1 METKA
6 PGKDNF
12 GDTRMVLE
20 TLHNTSKGWSAKRPW
35 NAMGPEDKNATS
47 VLAQQLQLAQAC
59 GQEHIQKEVIDNILA
74 KVNAPPRRPLNILP
88 DNRPKPKPK
97 EFTKDDNTRTPS
109 VKEPNLWLGPKLPD
123 WKNVTPD
130 DPCNK
135 GLWPDQRPAQDQ
147 GGVCS
152 ITKRMVAGK
161 EQGGVCPINKEM
173 VSGKLCSPPALQ
185 ESEMVI
191 QQWAFTLQDQGG
203 VCPITKGIVAG
214 KDQGGVCPIPKGM
227 VAGKDQ
233 GGVCPITKG
242 TVGGKEGGSSNPDL
256 YWKRCHVSPE
266 HANLSTHDR
275 DAVVGM
281 LNDLS
286 KLRSDLFGG
295 ACTTGY
301 CSASSGRTY
310 MLKGVDPRVDP
321 APANER
327 RLKLLMNKIAR
338 GIPQY
343 DPMGE
348 NKKLGPPFHLPKCI
362 PFTTAR

>member
-1 METKA
+1 
-6 PGKDNF
+6 
-12 GDTRMVLE
+12 MVAVE
-20 TLHNTSKGWSAKRPW
+20 
-35 NAMGPEDKNATS
+35 
-47 VLAQQLQLAQAC
+47 
-59 GQEHIQKEVIDNILA
+59 
-74 KVNAPPRRPLNILP
+74 
-88 DNRPKPKPK
+88 
-97 EFTKDDNTRTPS
+97 
-109 VKEPNLWLGPKLPD
+109 
-123 WKNVTPD
+123 
-130 DPCNK
+130 
-135 GLWPDQRPAQDQ
+135 DQ
-147 GGVCS
+147 GSVCP
-152 ITKRMVAGK
+152 ITKGMVAGK

-173 VSGKLCSPPALQ
+173 VSGKDQGGVCPITKG
-185 ESEMVI
+185 MV
-191 QQWAFTLQDQGG
+191 AGKDQGG
-203 VCPITKGIVAG
+203 VCPITKGIVAGKDQGGVCPINKGIVAGKDQGGVCPITKGMVAGKDQGGVCPIPKGMVAG

-362 PFTTAR
+362 PFTTARRWDTGTFKEVNTPQRNYYIIDPEFVSESVHIRC